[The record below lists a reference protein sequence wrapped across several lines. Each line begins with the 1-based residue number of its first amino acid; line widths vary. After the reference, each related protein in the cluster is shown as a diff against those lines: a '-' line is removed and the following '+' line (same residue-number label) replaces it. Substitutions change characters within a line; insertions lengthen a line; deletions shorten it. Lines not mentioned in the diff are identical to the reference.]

1 MRGRVLLGALLGLV
15 LGTACA
21 QFSGPSGSRT
31 PRAAEADIVIRA
43 VCTAPI
49 DLGRLRGYRQVSYEG
64 RLSPELS
71 SPQVRLLFS
80 SLLPGTFT
88 APGRR
93 ELLATFCT
101 ETESCAGETVL
112 LRRVEG
118 RWVAAELVRGALLP
132 GPCLTYPR
140 PGGTQAAVCLDESR
154 AGEPLGRAL
163 RTVSWPAGKLRVQTA
178 ALFPL
183 LGFRDFFGQGSEQC
197 AGRWELEPF
206 SWDDRD
212 RDADGRPD
220 LTVRATRT
228 IHRSRPDLCTLGQG
242 FYGEARVESL
252 VRRDLTF
259 VWTGET
265 LRATGTTADTLR
277 KYAGGR

>member
-1 MRGRVLLGALLGLV
+1 MRGRVLLGALLGLG
-15 LGTACA
+15 LGVACA
-21 QFSGPSGSRT
+21 QFSGPSESRT
-31 PRAAEADIVIRA
+31 PRAAEVDAVIRA
-43 VCTAPI
+43 VCTSKVP
-49 DLGRLRGYRQVSYEG
+49 LGRLRGCRQVSSGG
-64 RLSPELS
+64 RPGPELRG
-71 SPQVRLLFS
+71 PQVRLLFS

-88 APGRR
+88 VPGRR

-112 LRRVEG
+112 LRWVEG
-118 RWVAAELVRGALLP
+118 RWVAAELVRGTLLP
-132 GPCLTYPR
+132 GPCLTSPR

-183 LGFRDFFGQGSEQC
+183 LGFRDFFGRGSEQC

-220 LTVRATRT
+220 LTVRVTHT
-228 IHRSRPDLCTLGQG
+228 TYRSYPGLCTLGMG
-242 FYGEARVESL
+242 FSGGALAERS

-259 VWTGET
+259 VWTGDT

>member
-1 MRGRVLLGALLGLV
+1 MRARALLGALLGLG
-15 LGTACA
+15 LGAAGA
-21 QFSGPSGSRT
+21 QFSGPSESRT
-31 PRAAEADIVIRA
+31 PRAAEVDAVIRA
-43 VCTAPI
+43 VCMSRVP
-49 DLGRLRGYRQVSYEG
+49 LGHLDGCRQVSSGG
-64 RLSPELS
+64 RPGPELR
-71 SPQVRLLFS
+71 SPQARLLFS

-88 APGRR
+88 APRRR

-101 ETESCAGETVL
+101 ETEGCAGETVL
-112 LRRVEG
+112 LRWVEG
-118 RWVAAELVRGALLP
+118 RWVAAEPVRGALLA

-178 ALFPL
+178 ALFPR
-183 LGFRDFFGQGSEQC
+183 LGFRDAFGQGSEQC

-206 SWDDRD
+206 SWDDRA

-220 LTVRATRT
+220 LTLRATLTTYSR
-228 IHRSRPDLCTLGQG
+228 RPDLCTLGMG
-242 FYGEARVESL
+242 FSGEALAERS

-259 VWTGET
+259 VWTGDT
-265 LRATGTTADTLR
+265 LRATGTTADILR

>member
-1 MRGRVLLGALLGLV
+1 MRGCALLGALLGLG
-15 LGTACA
+15 LGAACA
-21 QFSGPSGSRT
+21 QFSGPSESRT
-31 PRAAEADIVIRA
+31 PRAAEVDAVIQA
-43 VCTAPI
+43 VCTSKVP
-49 DLGRLRGYRQVSYEG
+49 LGRLEGCRQVSSVG
-64 RLSPELS
+64 RPGPELRG
-71 SPQVRLLFS
+71 PQARLLFS

-118 RWVAAELVRGALLP
+118 RWVAAELVRGALLR

-163 RTVSWPAGKLRVQTA
+163 RTVSWSAGKLRVQTA

-183 LGFRDFFGQGSEQC
+183 LGFRDVSGQGSEQC

-212 RDADGRPD
+212 RNADGRPD
-220 LTVRATRT
+220 LTLRAILTT
-228 IHRSRPDLCTLGQG
+228 YNSRPDLCTLGMG
-242 FYGEARVESL
+242 FSGEAQVESSA
-252 VRRDLTF
+252 RRDLTF
-259 VWTGET
+259 VWTGDT

>member
-1 MRGRVLLGALLGLV
+1 MRGRALLGALLV
-15 LGTACA
+15 LGAACA
-21 QFSGPSGSRT
+21 QFSGPSESRA
-31 PRAAEADIVIRA
+31 PRAAEADAVIQA
-43 VCTAPI
+43 VCASRVP
-49 DLGRLRGYRQVSYEG
+49 LGRLRGCRQGSYAG
-64 RLSPELS
+64 RLSPELRG
-71 SPQVRLLFS
+71 PQVRLLFS

-101 ETESCAGETVL
+101 ETEGCAGETVL
-112 LRRVEG
+112 LRRVKGE
-118 RWVAAELVRGALLP
+118 WTAVELVRGALLP
-132 GPCLTYPR
+132 GACLTYPR

-163 RTVSWPAGKLRVQTA
+163 RILSWPAGKLRVQTA

-197 AGRWELEPF
+197 AGRWELEPS

-212 RDADGRPD
+212 RDADGQPD
-220 LTVRATRT
+220 LTVRALRT
-228 IHRSRPDLCTLGQG
+228 IYRSRPDLCTAGQG
-242 FYGEARVESL
+242 FYGDALAESS

-259 VWTGET
+259 VWTGES

>member
-1 MRGRVLLGALLGLV
+1 MRGRVLLGALLGLG

-21 QFSGPSGSRT
+21 QFSGPSESRT
-31 PRAAEADIVIRA
+31 PRAAEVDAVIRA
-43 VCTAPI
+43 VCTSKVP
-49 DLGRLRGYRQVSYEG
+49 LGRLRGCRQVSSGG
-64 RLSPELS
+64 RPGPELRG
-71 SPQVRLLFS
+71 PQVRLLFS

-118 RWVAAELVRGALLP
+118 RWVAAELVRGALLA
-132 GPCLTYPR
+132 GACLTYSR

-183 LGFRDFFGQGSEQC
+183 LGFRDFSGRGSEQC
-197 AGRWELEPF
+197 AGRWEVTPL

-212 RDADGRPD
+212 RNADGRPD
-220 LTVRATRT
+220 LTVPAIRV
-228 IHRSRPDLCTLGQG
+228 IFHSRPNLCKAGQG
-242 FYGEARVESL
+242 FYGEVQVERSM
-252 VRRDLTF
+252 RRNLTF
-259 VWTGET
+259 VWTGDT